1 MVASLQF
8 GTAAGYY
15 VREYY
20 HGGEVQLA
28 ARWFAPANKFGL
40 TDGEGVDPETFQRL
54 YAAIGDDGSSLLTTN
69 RRDVDA
75 LDLTFSAMKSVSIA
89 YGCTPDEHHRQE
101 ILDAHLKAVH
111 AALEVLNQEAI
122 YARRGRG
129 GLLREKVD
137 LTAAVFTHDSARPEI
152 HVDGALFAD
161 PQLHSHAVLLSL
173 AARKDGSV
181 GAIDTRLGQY
191 KLFCGSIYHA
201 HLAHHLS
208 KLGYSISEIGANGTF
223 EIGFDAQLRGYFSA
237 RRAKI
242 EDALAEAGVDSAEAP
257 ATAAAAAL
265 ATRRTKAEVDD
276 RDRFVLW
283 RDKAKELG
291 LDPELIAE
299 GLREPDRRRL
309 ADEAELQRRLQ
320 AIPRELTENEATFAR
335 RDLLRA
341 VAVAH
346 VGTLVDPAGVIAEA
360 DKLIDSGAVVEIR
373 REGHEPILST
383 PDMIR
388 MERETLETAR
398 SLARARWHSVDKR
411 KLDKAC
417 RAAKLSD
424 EQCAVVASLAANRP
438 LAFLEGRAGVGK
450 THLLKPYVARLHA
463 EGYRVIATATAW
475 RTALMLKEELS
486 VEARALDSWL
496 KIAEAGGRFI
506 DGRTVVLIDEAGQ
519 LGVRATHALLRE
531 LTRAR
536 VSGGEG
542 AKALFLGDRAQ
553 LAPIAA
559 SCGLD
564 ILERAQAPI
573 GLETIVRQR
582 DPVYRRIVAQ
592 LARGEIQAAF
602 DGLQSL
608 GCVVER
614 DNRRQ
619 TVVEAVDRWE
629 SARKTAPKQDHL
641 LLARTHT
648 VLRSLNEEVRRRMRR
663 DGLLVGDDVIVAAA
677 TPSGAPYD
685 LRLAAGDRIRFGR
698 RAAHVGDGVINGT
711 TAVIERIAQTAPG
724 QAEIVARIEGERVTF
739 RSDAFRDAKG
749 RVRIAHDYSQSL
761 YSAQGLTAETCVVVA
776 EPSLDR
782 HELYV
787 GASRSR
793 RTTTL
798 VVDRAALDAHVRA
811 NRPVSQM
818 RREVSAD
825 ERRAALVS
833 AWSRRRGKS
842 TTIEAFEA
850 PEGRKRA
857 LDRSTPDGL
866 ARGGTGRKLA
876 REHDHGL

>member
-28 ARWFAPANKFGL
+28 ARWFAPGHKFEL
-40 TDGEGVDPETFQRL
+40 ADGEDVDPEIFQRL
-54 YAAIGDDGSSLLTTN
+54 HAGIGDDGRSLLTTG

-89 YGCTPDEHHRQE
+89 YGCTTDEHHRQE
-101 ILDAHLKAVH
+101 ILDAHLKAVR
-111 AALEVLNQEAI
+111 AALEVLNREAI
-122 YARRGRG
+122 YARRGRN

-137 LTAAVFTHDSARPEI
+137 LTAAVFSHDSARPEI
-152 HVDGALFAD
+152 HADGALFAD

-173 AARKDGSV
+173 AERKDGSV
-181 GAIDTRLGQY
+181 GAIDTRLGQH
-191 KLFCGSIYHA
+191 KLLCGSVYHA
-201 HLAHHLS
+201 HLAHNLS
-208 KLGYSISEIGANGTF
+208 RLGYSICDIGRNGTF
-223 EIGFDAQLRGYFSA
+223 EVGFDAQVRGYFSA

-242 EDALAEAGVDSAEAP
+242 EDALAEAGVTSADSPEA
-257 ATAAAAAL
+257 AAAAAL
-265 ATRRTKAEVDD
+265 KTRRTKTEANG
-276 RDRFVLW
+276 RDRFALW
-283 RDKAKELG
+283 QDKAKGLG
-291 LDPELIAE
+291 LDPERVAE
-299 GLREPDRRRL
+299 DLRQPGQTIL
-309 ADEAELQRRLQ
+309 AGEAELRTRLQ
-320 AIPRELTENEATFAR
+320 AIPHALTENEATFAR
-335 RDLLRA
+335 CDLLRA
-341 VAVAH
+341 IAVAH
-346 VGTLVDPAGVIAEA
+346 VGTSVDPAGVVVEAENLIA
-360 DKLIDSGAVVEIR
+360 SGAVVEVR

-388 MERETLETAR
+388 MERETLEMAQ
-398 SLARARWHSVDKR
+398 SLARERWHSVDKR
-411 KLDKAC
+411 KLDQAC
-417 RAAKLSD
+417 RAAKLSG
-424 EQCAVVASLAANRP
+424 EQRAVVASLAVDRP

-475 RTALMLKEELS
+475 RTALMLKEELG

-531 LTRAR
+531 LTTAR
-536 VSGGEG
+536 VLDGEG
-542 AKALFLGDRAQ
+542 AQALFLGDRAQ

-564 ILERAQAPI
+564 ILGRAQAPI

-582 DPVYRRIVAQ
+582 DPAYRRIVAQ

-619 TVVEAVDRWE
+619 TVVEAVDLWE
-629 SARKTAPKQDHL
+629 SARKADPQQDHL

-648 VLRSLNEEVRRRMRR
+648 VLRNLNEEVRRRMRR
-663 DGLLVGDDVIVAAA
+663 DGLLVGDDVIIAAA

-685 LRLAAGDRIRFGR
+685 LRLAAGDSIRFGR
-698 RAAHVGDGVINGT
+698 RAADVGHGVINGT

-724 QAEIVARIEGERVTF
+724 QAEVVAWIEGERVTF
-739 RSDAFRDAKG
+739 RTDAFQDAKR

-761 YSAQGLTAETCVVVA
+761 FSAQGLTCETCVVVA
-776 EPSLDR
+776 EPMLDR

-787 GASRSR
+787 GASRAR

-798 VVDRAALDAHVRA
+798 VIDRAALDAHVRA
-811 NRPVSQM
+811 NRAVSQM
-818 RREVSAD
+818 RDEVSAD
-825 ERRAALVS
+825 ERRTALVS
-833 AWSRRRGKS
+833 AWSRRRVKS
-842 TTIEAFEA
+842 TTIEAFKA
-850 PEGRKRA
+850 PELRESPLEASPSHAISRDQGRKHGRG
-857 LDRSTPDGL
+857 LDHVL
-866 ARGGTGRKLA
+866 
-876 REHDHGL
+876 